1 MSSDPFA
8 EVLPLCR
15 KSNELIQQVFTNPD
29 LVMSKLVQ
37 NIFLTKLQVCFM
49 YVLCKNCEQMLPF
62 DC

>member
-29 LVMSKLVQ
+29 LVMAKLVQ
-37 NIFLTKLQVCFM
+37 NIFLTKLQVQVNMVYLLF
-49 YVLCKNCEQMLPF
+49 LSLFRKKHL
-62 DC
+62 